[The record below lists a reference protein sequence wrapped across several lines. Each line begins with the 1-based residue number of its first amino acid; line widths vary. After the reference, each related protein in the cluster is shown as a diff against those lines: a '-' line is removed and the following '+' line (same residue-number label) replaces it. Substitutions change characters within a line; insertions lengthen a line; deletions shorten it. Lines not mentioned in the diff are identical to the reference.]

1 MIKSKCV
8 DSIIIADV
16 EAGTLA
22 GRLNKFSLQNT
33 VTKAGTTA

>member
-16 EAGTLA
+16 GAGTLA
-22 GRLNKFSLQNT
+22 DRLAKPSLQNK
-33 VTKAGTTA
+33 VTKAGTRP